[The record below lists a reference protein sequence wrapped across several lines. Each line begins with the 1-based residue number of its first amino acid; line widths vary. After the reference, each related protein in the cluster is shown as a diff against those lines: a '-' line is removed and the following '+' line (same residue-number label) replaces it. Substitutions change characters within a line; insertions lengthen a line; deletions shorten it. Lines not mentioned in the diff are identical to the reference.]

1 MAVFVA
7 LMVFI
12 GLALAGLHFYT
23 RLRHLEVMMQ
33 TVSPLPDAG
42 RYKPMLRLLSADDE
56 QMLAGNPAVLRD
68 FRKQRIAIFRM
79 YLRSLT
85 KDYGTLLAGIRTAM
99 AYSADDRPELATA
112 LSKNRVHFTMAVC
125 RIEYGLFLYWSWF
138 RRRQRF
144 GGGNR
149 RASEAGIDPD
159 PRHFG
164 YRLIVPRAPG
174 HNFLRNTGQQTS
186 RVSRVSLHHAQ
197 FFPNPIRIYSPAGD
211 RDTICPGTWNVD
223 VH

>member
-125 RIEYGLFLYWSWF
+125 RIEYGLFLYS
-138 RRRQRF
+138 F
-144 GGGNR
+144 GVG
-149 RASEAGIDPD
+149 S
-159 PRHFG
+159 
-164 YRLIVPRAPG
+164 
-174 HNFLRNTGQQTS
+174 
-186 RVSRVSLHHAQ
+186 
-197 FFPNPIRIYSPAGD
+197 
-211 RDTICPGTWNVD
+211 VD
-223 VH
+223 VSGLVEAIDGLRKQVSILTPAISATA